1 MTIEFKVSDIIPA
14 TPSVIYDAW
23 LSSEGHSQ
31 MTGSVA
37 HASHE
42 IGFVFDAWDGY
53 ISGTNV
59 ALNPGKRIIQ
69 SWRTDEFDSDHADSQ
84 IEVTLEPV
92 SGGTLLTL
100 LHSSV
105 PDGQGHYEH
114 GWQAHYFDPMKAFF
128 AS

>member
-31 MTGSVA
+31 MTGSAA

-42 IGFVFDAWDGY
+42 IGFEFDAWDGY
-53 ISGTNV
+53 ISGTNM
-59 ALNPGKRIIQ
+59 ALDPGKWIIQ
-69 SWRTDEFDSDHADSQ
+69 SWRTSEFDNDHADSQ
-84 IEVTLEPV
+84 IEIPLEPV

-105 PDGQGHYEH
+105 PDGQGHYDQ

-128 AS
+128 ES